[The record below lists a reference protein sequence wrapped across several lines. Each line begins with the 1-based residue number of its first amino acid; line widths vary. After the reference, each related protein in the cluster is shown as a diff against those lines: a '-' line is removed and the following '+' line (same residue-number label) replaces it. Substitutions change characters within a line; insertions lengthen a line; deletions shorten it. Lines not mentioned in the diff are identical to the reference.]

1 MHAADVRI
9 TSTSLAVLWLV
20 LPLVAADDDR
30 WDPRF
35 GSVAEGGSQ
44 GPGEGP
50 QLIVFRGKLYRS
62 GSTVSCW
69 DGATWHVVGKPKGDT
84 WHLVASTNQLFV
96 AGAFTSMSGVAA
108 RNVATW
114 DGTNWNALDAQ
125 NASALGGRISAAA
138 LSPQGTLYISSQP
151 LDYQSAAQSTIWS
164 WTGRKWE
171 RVGDEL
177 RIGSTCKVEKIAA
190 GRSNIFAVV
199 YYEAPDVEHGYGERL
214 VELADG
220 KWRPFRQQPVHY
232 GIHCIAVGDDDRPV
246 VGGELYMNRSLT
258 NLARWNGKAWETIG
272 GGIQG
277 YPLALAFD
285 HDDLIVAGKFSG
297 AGDVASRGLARWN
310 GTNWQGFASGF
321 SGGGTMYATTVKEC
335 IAIDMTCVG
344 SIALDGERMFVSGSF
359 TRAGNSGATGLAM
372 WNGTEWR
379 SLNSATQQGVNGKV
393 SSLVAIDTNL
403 FAVGEF
409 TGVGGLA
416 TDGVARWDGERW
428 QNLGGGFRT
437 DSRSC
442 ATTDGTNLF
451 VTSAAPDAHVFEWN
465 HAMWKPHGSTGTDW
479 ARGLAVRGGQMLTGG
494 YGIYQITDGGYAEL
508 PGSAQM
514 RGASIDAIAFGR
526 DGVVFV
532 GGNFQRRLTMP
543 ASQRRTSHF
552 NAPPRGS
559 PESESFSP
567 FHQTS
572 NFAVWNGSTWLD
584 TLGGV
589 GEFPDRV
596 SVIVRQGL
604 YVFVGGVFETAGREP
619 VHSLARW
626 DGKAWHDVGGGV
638 TGDAQY
644 RGGVSAIAFHGN
656 DI

>member
-1 MHAADVRI
+1 
-9 TSTSLAVLWLV
+9 
-20 LPLVAADDDR
+20 
-30 WDPRF
+30 
-35 GSVAEGGSQ
+35 
-44 GPGEGP
+44 
-50 QLIVFRGKLYRS
+50 
-62 GSTVSCW
+62 
-69 DGATWHVVGKPKGDT
+69 
-84 WHLVASTNQLFV
+84 
-96 AGAFTSMSGVAA
+96 
-108 RNVATW
+108 
-114 DGTNWNALDAQ
+114 
-125 NASALGGRISAAA
+125 
-138 LSPQGTLYISSQP
+138 
-151 LDYQSAAQSTIWS
+151 
-164 WTGRKWE
+164 
-171 RVGDEL
+171 
-177 RIGSTCKVEKIAA
+177 
-190 GRSNIFAVV
+190 
-199 YYEAPDVEHGYGERL
+199 
-214 VELADG
+214 
-220 KWRPFRQQPVHY
+220 
-232 GIHCIAVGDDDRPV
+232 
-246 VGGELYMNRSLT
+246 
-258 NLARWNGKAWETIG
+258 
-272 GGIQG
+272 
-277 YPLALAFD
+277 
-285 HDDLIVAGKFSG
+285 
-297 AGDVASRGLARWN
+297 
-310 GTNWQGFASGF
+310 
-321 SGGGTMYATTVKEC
+321 
-335 IAIDMTCVG
+335 
-344 SIALDGERMFVSGSF
+344 
-359 TRAGNSGATGLAM
+359 
-372 WNGTEWR
+372 
-379 SLNSATQQGVNGKV
+379 
-393 SSLVAIDTNL
+393 L

-656 DI
+656 DIYVGGRFSQAGGIRANNVAKWDGQRWSVLGSGVNGRVNALAIVGNRLYVGGEFSTAGTRSSLNFASWRIE